1 MLRSLC
7 VVIGLGSLGLG
18 PALAD
23 VIDVTVNGTGSGYG
37 SGTIICPALPLS
49 PTGCFQPPTGPPLLN
64 LSFSF
69 SETNTQLGTFA
80 ASGTA
85 SGPDGIGQISAYA
98 DQNTTATA
106 ESLFIQLSGGYTVL
120 GLTYYDASEQD
131 TIAVSFDLTEASEI
145 QLFGIIL
152 QGVGSNSG
160 ELLDSDGNVILTLPF
175 ADGSASTVLQPGTYQ
190 LDESV
195 GGSSTGSFASNVTG
209 TNLNYL
215 MDATFTPVPT
225 PEPRGVLLAAL
236 LATMLGGYVVSRRR
250 RVS

>member
-1 MLRSLC
+1 
-7 VVIGLGSLGLG
+7 
-18 PALAD
+18 
-23 VIDVTVNGTGSGYG
+23 
-37 SGTIICPALPLS
+37 
-49 PTGCFQPPTGPPLLN
+49 
-64 LSFSF
+64 
-69 SETNTQLGTFA
+69 
-80 ASGTA
+80 
-85 SGPDGIGQISAYA
+85 
-98 DQNTTATA
+98 
-106 ESLFIQLSGGYTVL
+106 LFIQLSGGYTVL